1 MPRDSANPRIFVSY
15 ARSDGEAFA
24 RNLREQLQAQGFS
37 LWHDRQDMA
46 GGRDWWLQITEA
58 VERGVADV
66 DERELAHRLGWTDA
80 EYERLVEL
88 RADPTVCF

>member
-1 MPRDSANPRIFVSY
+1 MPGAT
-15 ARSDGEAFA
+15 ARSSHAPCA
-24 RNLREQLQAQGFS
+24 RSWQAQGFS

-66 DERELAHRLGWTDA
+66 DERELAHRLDWTEA

>member
-66 DERELAHRLGWTDA
+66 DERELAHRLDWTEA

>member
-15 ARSDGEAFA
+15 ARSDSEAFA

-66 DERELAHRLGWTDA
+66 DERELAHRLGWTDT
-80 EYERLVEL
+80 EYERW
-88 RADPTVCF
+88 